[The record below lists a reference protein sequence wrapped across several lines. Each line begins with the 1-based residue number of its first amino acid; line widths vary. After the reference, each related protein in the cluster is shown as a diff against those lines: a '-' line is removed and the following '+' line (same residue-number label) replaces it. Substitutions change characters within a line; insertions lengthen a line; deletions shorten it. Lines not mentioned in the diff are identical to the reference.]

1 MTIPRAT
8 ARLQCHAGFTLDD
21 ATEQVP
27 YLAELGISHIYASPL
42 ATARPGSNHGYDVI
56 DHTTINPALGGRP
69 ALERLV
75 QRLRA
80 HGMGLILDI
89 VPNHMAT
96 HADNHWWWSVWAEGA
111 QSEYAHYFD
120 IDWNSPDPDLNGK
133 IQAPFLGK
141 PYGQALAEGDIRLE
155 YDTARNQF
163 IIKAH
168 DNPYPV
174 AVGTLADADAD
185 AGTASARSTILATY
199 DPATQAGQRHLHTLL
214 EKQHYR
220 LAWWRCAPEEINW
233 RRFFEVSEL
242 VGVRVGQD
250 DVFEAVH
257 ALTLDLYKCGLI
269 DGVRIDHVDGLADPI
284 AYCARLRSALEA
296 RSTQRPGALAG
307 DIAYLIVEKIL
318 AQDERLDSRWQAH
331 GTTGYDFMGQITA
344 LLHNGAAEPALTQL
358 WQDVSGDPRAPAQ
371 TLLEARDLML
381 LRHFPVERNA
391 TRDALHRIARATI
404 ATRDTSRES
413 IGRALDALLRVFP
426 VYRTYAHAEGRAPED
441 APRFA
446 QTLAR
451 AHADLDLAAGDD
463 GPVLDAVADWL
474 GGQAPEDSPAP
485 ERERRLHAIRRFQ
498 QLTPPLAAKSL
509 EDTTFYQYGRLL
521 STNDVG
527 GEPELFALT
536 VADFHQRNLWRSQ
549 HQPHTMLTTATH
561 DHKRGEDV
569 RARLAVLTEATPLWR
584 DTILRIRVREGWD
597 KDAAPAAR
605 DRYMLLQ
612 TLVGAWPYGLTADN
626 ADGLR
631 VYAQRLDQWQ
641 SKALRE
647 AKLYTSW
654 IAPRP
659 DYERAASEYLY
670 TLIQP
675 GNPTLDELVML
686 TRKISPA
693 GAVNSLSQMVLRL
706 TVPGVP
712 DLYQGCEGWD
722 LSLVDP
728 DNRRLVDFAWRQ
740 QTLTD
745 TMPASPRSLLSTWTT
760 SGIKLAILARCL
772 RMRAAHS
779 ATFCHGDYVPLP
791 VQGSRAAH
799 VVAFLRQ
806 TEVDEVVVIVPRCV
820 YEGID
825 HPILHNSLPL
835 ASAAFWGDTTVILP
849 QKLAGWPR
857 HDVVACID
865 RHMPVDGMLP
875 VAAVLGDLPVAI
887 LTRTTD

>member
-21 ATEQVP
+21 AAEQVP
-27 YLAELGISHIYASPL
+27 YLAALGISHVYASPL

-56 DHTTINPALGGRP
+56 DHTAINPALGGAK
-69 ALERLV
+69 ALDRLV
-75 QRLRA
+75 ATLRA
-80 HGMGLILDI
+80 HDMGLILDI

-96 HADNHWWWSVWAEGA
+96 HADNRWWWSVWAEGEHSA
-111 QSEYAHYFD
+111 YAHYFD
-120 IDWNSPDPDLNGK
+120 IDWRSPDPDLTGK

-141 PYGQALAEGDIRLE
+141 PYGQALNDGDIRLD
-155 YDTARNQF
+155 YDNARQAF

-174 AVGTLADADAD
+174 AAGTLP
-185 AGTASARSTILATY
+185 AGDDPSNVEAVLAKH
-199 DPATQAGQRHLHTLL
+199 DPATPAGQRQLHALL

-257 ALTLDLYKCGLI
+257 ASTLDLYARGLI

-284 AYCARLRSALEA
+284 AYCARLRAALQA
-296 RSTQRPGALAG
+296 RSPERPGDLAG
-307 DIAYLIVEKIL
+307 DEAYLIVEKIL
-318 AQDERLDSRWQAH
+318 AQDERLDNRWHAH
-331 GTTGYDFMGQITA
+331 GTTGYDFMSQVTA
-344 LLHNGAAEPALTQL
+344 LLHDESAESAMTRL
-358 WQDVSGDPRAPAQ
+358 WEDVSGDTRTPAQ
-371 TLLEARDLML
+371 TLLDARDLML
-381 LRHFPVERNA
+381 SRHFPVERNA

-446 QTLAR
+446 RTLAR
-451 AHADLDLAAGDD
+451 AHADLDMAAGDD

-474 GGQAPEDSPAP
+474 GGEAPEDSPAP

-521 STNDVG
+521 SNNDVG
-527 GEPELFALT
+527 GEPELFALC
-536 VADFHQRNLWRSQ
+536 AEDFHDRNLWRAR
-549 HQPHTMLTTATH
+549 HQPHAMLTTATH

-569 RARLAVLTEATPLWR
+569 RARLAVLTEIPALWQ
-584 DTILRIRVREGWD
+584 DTILRILAR
-597 KDAAPAAR
+597 DAAGATNAPAAR

-612 TLVGAWPYGLTADN
+612 TIVGAWPQGLSAQD

-631 VYAQRLDQWQ
+631 AYAERLDQWQ
-641 SKALRE
+641 AKALRE
-647 AKLYTSW
+647 AKLHTSW

-659 DYERAASEYLY
+659 DYERAASDYLFALM
-670 TLIQP
+670 TP
-675 GNPTLDELVML
+675 GHPALDELAVL
-686 TRKISPA
+686 AREIGPA
-693 GAVNSLSQMVLRL
+693 GALNGLAQTILRV
-706 TVPGVP
+706 TTPGVP
-712 DLYQGCEGWD
+712 DLYQGCENWD
-722 LSLVDP
+722 MSLVDP
-728 DNRRLVDFAWRQ
+728 DNRRPVDFAWRRKTLDTNATATPQ
-740 QTLTD
+740 NLLTD
-745 TMPASPRSLLSTWTT
+745 WQ
-760 SGIKLAILARCL
+760 SGRIKLAILARAL
-772 RMRAAHS
+772 EVRRTHADAF
-779 ATFCHGDYVPLP
+779 THGDYLPLP
-791 VQGSRAAH
+791 VQGVRAKH

-806 TEVDEVVVIVPRCV
+806 TEDDEVVVIVPRCV
-820 YEGID
+820 ASGID
-825 HPILHNSLPL
+825 HGTPDGPVPL
-835 ASAAFWGDTTVILP
+835 ASAAFWGDTAVVLP
-849 QKLAGWPR
+849 QAVAGRPR
-857 HDVVACID
+857 RDALSRVD
-865 RHMPVDGMLP
+865 RHVPADGVLQ
-875 VAAVLGDLPVAI
+875 VAAVLDSLPVAI
-887 LTRTTD
+887 LTRTHA